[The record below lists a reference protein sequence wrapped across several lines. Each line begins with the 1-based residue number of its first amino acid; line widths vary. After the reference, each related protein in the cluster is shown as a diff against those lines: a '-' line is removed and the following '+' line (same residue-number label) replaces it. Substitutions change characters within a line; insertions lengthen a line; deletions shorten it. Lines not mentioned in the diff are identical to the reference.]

1 MKLGGFLFFP
11 RLYNLSRRWA
21 ILAMVPVSAQEETV
35 WCFSRSDEAMRDIR
49 KSEKEQ
55 AADLPLLRLFSQ
67 IVNSFEARYTD
78 DQTLNG
84 LMRRSCAGCDSWHER
99 GVLGGVMDDEMKA
112 LVKQYIDR
120 RKHQRQDLVK
130 ELGLSEVEADQAV
143 STLELYFD
151 VEASEE
157 QWAQAWTAAK
167 RDFLADGERTGIRL
181 ADLVV
186 KYVDIARLGGGPASR
201 WT

>member
-1 MKLGGFLFFP
+1 
-11 RLYNLSRRWA
+11 
-21 ILAMVPVSAQEETV
+21 
-35 WCFSRSDEAMRDIR
+35 
-49 KSEKEQ
+49 
-55 AADLPLLRLFSQ
+55 
-67 IVNSFEARYTD
+67 
-78 DQTLNG
+78 
-84 LMRRSCAGCDSWHER
+84 
-99 GVLGGVMDDEMKA
+99 MDDEMKA

-151 VEASEE
+151 IEASED

-181 ADLVV
+181 AGLVV